1 MYEDYVSGGLLIE
14 GEIFG
19 NTYFR
24 DINGTAMKLSTEK
37 YKKDYF
43 DEKGYE
49 LEIIILIVQ
58 KAKKKGSTFLL
69 SNSLELEL

>member
-24 DINGTAMKLSTEK
+24 GINGTAMKLSTEK

-43 DEKGYE
+43 DEKGYG

-58 KAKKKGSTFLL
+58 KVKKGSTFLL